1 MDYAIKV
8 WTNEKLGKEISIDTE
23 TTIAPFHTY
32 NHKLV
37 TCQAYDGKGI
47 VYFIEKK
54 DIKKFFLKH
63 YSCKLIFQNA
73 PFDLDVLLP
82 YLGQDWIYELIDDNK
97 IFDTKI
103 LYKLYHLAVLGF
115 VANKSSLKDI
125 AKKLLN
131 VDLDKDGGV
140 RTTFDQFINTPT
152 LEIPKEHLEYAALD
166 AKVTF
171 DAYCS
176 LLALIKPHDKLNTL
190 LSHSLQIKGDYAL
203 NRIYKNGIGFDLE
216 LRDNWLKNTN
226 KILTNL
232 QEKLATYG
240 WVRGIPGIKQ
250 TYAKI
255 IDFIGLSGKLPTTES
270 GDISSKRDDLVKFK
284 HYPFISDYLEFIETE
299 KSTTFVRDLETSVI
313 HPRYNCLLNTGRTS
327 CSKPNIQQ
335 LPRAGEIR
343 SMFVPKTKGNVLVD
357 IDYSSLELSTL
368 AQVTTELYGSSVMA
382 DLINVGKDLH
392 TYAASKIFKIE
403 EDKVKKDQRQ
413 LAKILNF
420 GLGANMSPDT
430 FVEYAAGY
438 GVKITPQ
445 ESKELKEAWLEV
457 FPEMNWYFREPRKH
471 VDVNNSGGYMGETF
485 SHYTLTGRK
494 RAACTYTA
502 FLNTGFQGLA
512 SDGLKL
518 ALYEIT
524 KKGYHIVGEVHD
536 AIMIECSKEEAP
548 EVLKQVSLEMIRQ
561 MKKVVPDV
569 AVSTEGEIK
578 ASLGKE
584 GALLVK
590 SYSSQADL

>member
-1 MDYAIKV
+1 MMDFKIKV
-8 WTNEKLGKEISIDTE
+8 WEGEKLGREISVDCE

-37 TCQAYDGKGI
+37 TCQAYDGKGV
-47 VYFIEKK
+47 VYFVPK
-54 DIKKFFLKH
+54 DKIKQFFLKH

-82 YLGQDWIYELIDDNK
+82 YLGQEWIYELIDDNK

-115 VANKSSLKDI
+115 VPGKASLKDI

-140 RTTFDQFINTPT
+140 RTTFDQFLNTPI
-152 LEIPKEHLEYAALD
+152 LEIPKEHLDYAALD
-166 AKVTF
+166 AKVTY
-171 DAYCS
+171 DSYCS
-176 LLALIKPHDKLNTL
+176 LLALIKPHDKHRNL
-190 LSHSLQIKGDYAL
+190 LSHLMQIKGDYAL
-203 NRIYKNGIGFDLE
+203 NKIYKNGIGFDLK
-216 LRDNWLKNTN
+216 LRDNWLHKTN
-226 KILTNL
+226 KDLKSL

-250 TYAKI
+250 TYAQI
-255 IDFIGLSGKLPTTES
+255 IDFIGLSDKLPKTEN
-270 GDISSKRDDLVKFK
+270 GDLSSKRDDLIKFK
-284 HYPFISDYLEFIETE
+284 DYPFISDYLKFIETE
-299 KSTTFVRDLETSVI
+299 KSTTFVRNLETEVL
-313 HPRYNCLLNTGRTS
+313 HPRYNVLLNTGRTS
-327 CSKPNIQQ
+327 CSSPNIQQ

-343 SMFVPKTKGNVLVD
+343 SMFVPKTRGNVLVD

-368 AQVTTELYGSSVMA
+368 AQVTTDLYGSSVMA
-382 DLINVGKDLH
+382 DLINEGKDLH
-392 TYAASKIFKIE
+392 TYAASKIFQIE
-403 EDKVKKDQRQ
+403 EKDVKKDQRQ

-438 GVKITPQ
+438 GVKISPT
-445 ESKELKEAWLEV
+445 ESRELKAAWLGV
-457 FPEMNWYFREPRKH
+457 FPEMSQYFKEPRKH
-471 VDVNNSGGYMGETF
+471 VDMANSGGYGGETF
-485 SHYTLTGRK
+485 AHYTLTGRK

-518 ALYEIT
+518 ALYEIV
-524 KKGYHIVGEVHD
+524 KKGYHIVAEIHDQVVVECTPEESAKVLQEVSD
-536 AIMIECSKEEAP
+536 IM
-548 EVLKQVSLEMIRQ
+548 VREMR
-561 MKKVVPDV
+561 KVVPDV
-569 AVSTEGEIK
+569 AVRTEGQIVERFCK
-578 ASLGKE
+578 
-584 GALLVK
+584 
-590 SYSSQADL
+590 